1 MLPLTRTEVP
11 PSLPLLC
18 HTQVVMW
25 EMLTWEL
32 PFEGENIWQL
42 APFVAQGGR
51 LPIPD
56 RGALPGKDTLGFA
69 GLDTYIAIMKRCWS
83 QDPAERP
90 SFKEVA
96 DDLRCGR
103 GRRGGTRRGQLLATA
118 PPRSVRK
125 ATKPLTR
132 WQKRT
137 PNPPPP
143 PLQGAACEH
152 AGPCATALPTA
163 QALAASAAGAGDCHA
178 HTAPALALCDLML
191 QQSTGRRVPPAG
203 LSMLH
208 FFLCCSPSVLL
219 YMLASISA
227 CSVL

>member
-1 MLPLTRTEVP
+1 MLPLTWTEVP

-56 RGALPGKDTLGFA
+56 RAALPGKDTLGFA

-103 GRRGGTRRGQLLATA
+103 GREGAQRGQLLEKLLHPALFVKQPKRRPVGKSVCPTLPCRELLASMRGPA
-118 PPRSVRK
+118 PPPS
-125 ATKPLTR
+125 
-132 WQKRT
+132 
-137 PNPPPP
+137 PPPKP
-143 PLQGAACEH
+143 
-152 AGPCATALPTA
+152 
-163 QALAASAAGAGDCHA
+163 S
-178 HTAPALALCDLML
+178 
-191 QQSTGRRVPPAG
+191 PPARPAREIVTPT
-203 LSMLH
+203 LPLP
-208 FFLCCSPSVLL
+208 SPF
-219 YMLASISA
+219 AI
-227 CSVL
+227 